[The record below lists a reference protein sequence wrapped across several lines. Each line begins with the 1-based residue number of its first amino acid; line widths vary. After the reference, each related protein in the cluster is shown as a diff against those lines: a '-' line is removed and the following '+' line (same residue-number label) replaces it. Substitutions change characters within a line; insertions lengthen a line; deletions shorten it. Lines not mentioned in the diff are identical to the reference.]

1 MSEEPPLVGAVL
13 PELAA
18 RMESALRAQG
28 EERVADQV
36 AGLRIT
42 AVCRCDQ
49 EYCGSF
55 HTARRPMKR
64 WMLHGRQV
72 TLTDDGPGEVA
83 LDVVR
88 GEIAYVEVLFV
99 DNVRERL
106 AGLRR

>member
-1 MSEEPPLVGAVL
+1 MRAVL

-42 AVCRCDQ
+42 AVCQCDQ

-64 WMLHGRQV
+64 WLIHGRQV
-72 TLTDDGPGEVA
+72 TLADGGQGEVA

-99 DNVRERL
+99 DGVRERL
-106 AGLRR
+106 ADLGR

>member
-1 MSEEPPLVGAVL
+1 VTEEPLVRAVL

-18 RMESALRAQG
+18 RMETALRAQG

-42 AVCRCDQ
+42 AVCPCDQ
-49 EYCGSF
+49 EFCGSF

-64 WMLHGRQV
+64 WMLRGRQV
-72 TLTDDGPGEVA
+72 TLADGGPGEVA

-99 DNVRERL
+99 DRVRERL